1 MTMADQH
8 LLQDIGLTLLH
19 SEIRPV
25 YAVGS
30 ERRRILPG
38 EPRALDMGTVGGDQ
52 NLEQAINMRLLTP
65 RGELDG
71 LAHPEYG
78 SRLHE
83 LIGRQNT
90 ATVRN
95 LVKLFILDSLQGE
108 PRIEEVSEV
117 TVTQA
122 PGRRDGVSVVLRVV
136 PAGADRTLTIGP
148 FTLELER

>member
-1 MTMADQH
+1 MSMGEEY
-8 LLQDIGLTLLH
+8 LLRDIGLTLRH
-19 SEIRPV
+19 SELRPL
-25 YAVGS
+25 YEVGT
-30 ERRRILPG
+30 ERRRVLPG
-38 EPRALDMGTVGGDQ
+38 EEPVLDMGSVDGDQ
-52 NLEQAINMRLLTP
+52 NLGQAIITRLLTP
-65 RGELDG
+65 IGELSG

-117 TVTQA
+117 TVTPTA
-122 PGRRDGVSVVLRVV
+122 GRRDGVSVLLRVQPV
-136 PAGADRTLTIGP
+136 GAVSTLTIGP

>member
-1 MTMADQH
+1 MGDQD
-8 LLQDIGLTLLH
+8 LLRDIGLTLRR
-19 SEIRPV
+19 SELRPL
-25 YAVGS
+25 YEVGT
-30 ERRRILPG
+30 ERRRVLPG
-38 EPRALDMGTVGGDQ
+38 EDPVLDVGSVGGDQ
-52 NLEQAINMRLLTP
+52 NLEQAIITRLLTP

-90 ATVRN
+90 PTVRN

-117 TVTQA
+117 TVEQA
-122 PGRRDGVSVVLRVV
+122 PGRRDGVSVLLRVEPV
-136 PAGADRTLTIGP
+136 GAARTLTIGP